1 MGANGRR
8 LGFQAIGAPSVFD
21 KSVGDEFRKQGHEFY
36 GAMLCTL
43 READQ
48 FDFDEKVFRAWTAGE
63 GVACRLPHAVHT
75 PMLEW
80 PRTGK
85 FWEINVTKTP
95 RIESIQET
103 SFKRRLI
110 GIEKNATF
118 TTNPA
123 NVNAPAKIFEADDD
137 LEERIESGDAVWCYF
152 RLYLFPWQKRNTATQ
167 AKRRITA
174 LSMSLRSQADKL
186 IQILSENQ
194 GLRPPQGKL
203 PNTQAA
209 LDFDANDSNFNVLR
223 ALHSQWAGH

>member
-1 MGANGRR
+1 MRFGDRTVEQVRRAEAQDVYTRIPDVLAYKPSDDFVEWFQRYFTTTIAGDMDATELEFSIESLAMRGLRLPHHCVIYYGQGGNSKGARSR
-8 LGFQAIGAPSVFD
+8 LRARAFAGGHKWVSPSVFD
-21 KSVGDEFRKQGHEFY
+21 KSVRDEFRKQGHEFY

-123 NVNAPAKIFEADDD
+123 NVNAPAKIFEADDV
-137 LEERIESGDAVWCYF
+137 EE
-152 RLYLFPWQKRNTATQ
+152 
-167 AKRRITA
+167 
-174 LSMSLRSQADKL
+174 
-186 IQILSENQ
+186 
-194 GLRPPQGKL
+194 
-203 PNTQAA
+203 
-209 LDFDANDSNFNVLR
+209 
-223 ALHSQWAGH
+223 